1 MLFQLVQKMVSDRA
15 PNVQAVKDS
24 GTQLLKGK
32 DPKERKKIEDEL
44 KQLDQRWDML
54 TKKVSDRA
62 AMLEEVQGLA
72 NQFTEIL
79 DPLSAWLDASDKQ
92 FAALEP
98 QTADA
103 EGIEKLIG
111 ELQVTAVLLFFLFS
125 APLPPKKKTNNKNNN
140 KPQQHCTCFMRKQ
153 YERCK
158 TIYR

>member
-1 MLFQLVQKMVSDRA
+1 MVSDRA

-24 GTQLLKGK
+24 GSQLLKGK

-44 KQLDQRWDML
+44 KQLTQRWDAL

-79 DPLSAWLDASDKQ
+79 DPLTAWLDASDKR

-98 QTADA
+98 QSADA

-111 ELQVTAVLLFFLFS
+111 ELQVIVILLS
-125 APLPPKKKTNNKNNN
+125 SPPPQPPPLNCGLIGQLHLTLNCGLIG
-140 KPQQHCTCFMRKQ
+140 HLGWHWIVVWFDT
-153 YERCK
+153 
-158 TIYR
+158 

>member
-1 MLFQLVQKMVSDRA
+1 MVSDRA

-24 GTQLLKGK
+24 GSQLLKGK

-44 KQLDQRWDML
+44 RQLNQRWDAL

-79 DPLSAWLDASDKQ
+79 DPLTAWLDASDKR

-98 QTADA
+98 QSADA

-111 ELQVTAVLLFFLFS
+111 ELQVIVILLS
-125 APLPPKKKTNNKNNN
+125 SPPPPPTTPELWSDWKLCLTLNCGLIG
-140 KPQQHCTCFMRKQ
+140 HLG
-153 YERCK
+153 
-158 TIYR
+158 